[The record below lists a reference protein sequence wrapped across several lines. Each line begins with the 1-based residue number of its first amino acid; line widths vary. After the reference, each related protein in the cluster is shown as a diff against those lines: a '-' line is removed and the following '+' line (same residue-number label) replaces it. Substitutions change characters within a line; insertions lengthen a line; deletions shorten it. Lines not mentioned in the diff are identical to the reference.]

1 MIHDKLKTIP
11 PYMCMLVFILYT
23 HPTNKDFSD
32 HPIIT
37 LASQG
42 LCVQRGFTIGACVF
56 QTPAFDYA
64 NAAQSLTRESCRPL
78 IFLCVFIR
86 AI

>member
-1 MIHDKLKTIP
+1 
-11 PYMCMLVFILYT
+11 MCMSVFILYT

-32 HPIIT
+32 HPIVT

-56 QTPAFDYA
+56 QTPALDCA

-78 IFLCVFIR
+78 CLHPCDINHHIGPAPCGS
-86 AI
+86 